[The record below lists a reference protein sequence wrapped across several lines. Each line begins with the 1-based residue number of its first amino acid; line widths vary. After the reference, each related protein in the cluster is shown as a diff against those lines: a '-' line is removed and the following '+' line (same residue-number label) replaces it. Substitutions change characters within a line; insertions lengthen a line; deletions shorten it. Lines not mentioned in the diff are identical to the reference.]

1 MLIAGAGHIGQALCR
16 LAFDLDFD
24 VAVLDDRD
32 DLLERF
38 IPDPARRVVGPIDET
53 IVAEPIDDGTY
64 IVIVTRGHRH
74 DEQVLK
80 AVAGQPARY
89 IGMIGSRRKVKL
101 TFDELR
107 LTGVPE
113 EALQRVRAPIGLD
126 IGSVTVNELALAIA
140 AQLVEARRAGYR
152 SPVREVSL

>member
-1 MLIAGAGHIGQALCR
+1 LLIAGAGHIGQALCR

-24 VAVLDDRD
+24 VTVFDDRH

-38 IPDPARRVVGPIDET
+38 IPDPARRVVGPIDEM
-53 IVAEPIDDGTY
+53 IVDEPIDDGTY

-80 AVAGQPARY
+80 AVAGQPAKY

-107 LTGVPE
+107 VTGVPE
-113 EALQRVRAPIGLD
+113 KTLL
-126 IGSVTVNELALAIA
+126 TVNELALAIA
-140 AQLVEARRAGYR
+140 AQLVEARRANYR
-152 SPVREVSL
+152 SPVRGPLAPDPTPA

>member
-1 MLIAGAGHIGQALCR
+1 MIA
-16 LAFDLDFD
+16 
-24 VAVLDDRD
+24 
-32 DLLERF
+32 
-38 IPDPARRVVGPIDET
+38 
-53 IVAEPIDDGTY
+53 Y

-80 AVAGQPARY
+80 AVAGQPAKY

-107 LTGVPE
+107 VTGVPE
-113 EALQRVRAPIGLD
+113 KTLQRVRAPIGLA

-140 AQLVEARRAGYR
+140 AQLVEARRANYR
-152 SPVREVSL
+152 SPVRGPLAPDPTPA